1 MTPEVEHH
9 VHESPRSMTGVLV
22 LLAALSTLGGF
33 IAVPHFLEPQ
43 LPLPPVHPHLHAW
56 ETPLLVLSVL
66 LALAGLAGAAWLFGG
81 PAERAERLR
90 ARFAGLHR
98 WLSGKYFIDELY
110 ERVLGRPLVWISD
123 WIFLRLGD
131 RALIDG
137 TLHALARVARGGAA
151 VFGRLQTGSLHL
163 YAGFV
168 LLGIAAALFWSW
180 RHV

>member
-1 MTPEVEHH
+1 MRICTTTRRRCSCSRSCSR
-9 VHESPRSMTGVLV
+9 SPAS
-22 LLAALSTLGGF
+22 
-33 IAVPHFLEPQ
+33 
-43 LPLPPVHPHLHAW
+43 PPPPGCS
-56 ETPLLVLSVL
+56 EDP
-66 LALAGLAGAAWLFGG
+66 
-81 PAERAERLR
+81 PRAPSGC
-90 ARFAGLHR
+90 ARFAGAHR

-123 WIFLRLGD
+123 RIFLRFGD

-137 TLHALARVARGGAA
+137 TLHAFAKIARGGAA
-151 VFGRLQTGSLHL
+151 AFGRLQTGSLHL